1 MPHVHKN
8 LSKEMDQCLHN
19 CEECHDLCTQTVQ
32 YCLEKGNQHAAPEL
46 IRVLLDCSDICET
59 SADFMLRRSDLHPV
73 ACEACAKVCERCA
86 ESCEQISGDARMKEC
101 AEVCR
106 RCAESCHELAG
117 ARV

>member
-46 IRVLLDCSDICET
+46 IRVLLDCAEICE
-59 SADFMLRRSDLHPV
+59 P
-73 ACEACAKVCERCA
+73 
-86 ESCEQISGDARMKEC
+86 
-101 AEVCR
+101 
-106 RCAESCHELAG
+106 
-117 ARV
+117 ARVSCSAVRTCTRSAARPAPRSASVARNPASRSAATPG